1 MQCQSPVV
9 PLTSYVHTDIDFIYL
24 NISPFPCISATGD
37 SLMHPQGTHMHE
49 FSFQLP
55 QALPSSFEGAHGYVR
70 YWAKATMDRPWK
82 FDHDTKTAFT
92 VISHLDLNDYADQ
105 LRVSFPLL

>member
-1 MQCQSPVV
+1 
-9 PLTSYVHTDIDFIYL
+9 
-24 NISPFPCISATGD
+24 
-37 SLMHPQGTHMHE
+37 MHPQGTHMHE

-55 QALPSSFEGAHGYVR
+55 QTLPSSFEGAHGYVR

-105 LRVSFPLL
+105 LRVNITVAICRRDLIPHYIFKKVC